1 MHGRQRDAALSQAQQ
16 EEPTRFDRFGARIA
30 QLDKRLHA
38 MAPRV
43 TTLLAGQQRYVQ
55 EFAVA
60 ALEEQKDRPKS
71 YNAQARFAVAQL
83 YDRARTATE
92 GTHAAAPQ

>member
-1 MHGRQRDAALSQAQQ
+1 MRRSAKHSKRSRRVSTGS
-16 EEPTRFDRFGARIA
+16 GARIA
-30 QLDKRLHA
+30 ELDKRLHA

-43 TTLLAGQQRYVQ
+43 TTLPAGQQRYVQ
-55 EFAVA
+55 EIAVA
-60 ALEEQKDRPKS
+60 ALEEQKDRLKS